1 MRRIVFFSILFT
13 LATLSYHS
21 FGQNLKRAQS
31 KGKWGFVT
39 RTGKSVIP
47 LKYDD
52 AKDFSNGLAAVKLYG
67 KWGFIDNT
75 DKEIVPIRYDAVE
88 LFSDARFSKGLLI
101 VVQLNNKW
109 GCIDE
114 VGEIIVPISCNS
126 KNEAWYKR
134 EDYFKQFSERKF
146 SDFAKKYVEAKINE
160 WQKKGEFEKTSDWQK
175 RVNETIRKEKIAQL
189 TKEAEIK
196 FIEGNTRNLNQTM
209 FLSDYDADNEVYLIR
224 SDMFGNLLIPVPL
237 SEAKDFKA
245 SWNNIGKKNQK
256 YFIENDKLGLAEITF
271 TTSKGKSYK
280 YSNQAS
286 LNYSV
291 ANIDYNF
298 APIDINLVDNSG
310 GQKGNQNI
318 STINLNVGKSDV
330 AVNIPV
336 TNIKNDKTFAV
347 IIANENYRRESQV
360 VYAKNDGTVFKEY
373 CIKTLGLP
381 EKNIHYVADGTLNDI
396 RSEINWLS
404 SVANAYKDEATII
417 FYYAGHGIPDESSK
431 TSYLLPVDGYGSD
444 VSTGY
449 KLDGL
454 YQILGELPVKNVT
467 IFLDACFSGAQRSG
481 KMLASA
487 RGVAIKTQQGKPTG
501 NMVVFS
507 AAQEDETAYPYSEK
521 GHGLFTYFL
530 LKKLQETKGNV
541 TLGELGNYITTKV
554 KQKSIVENRK
564 SQTPMVIPSASLKD
578 WQSLKLK

>member
-1 MRRIVFFSILFT
+1 M
-13 LATLSYHS
+13 
-21 FGQNLKRAQS
+21 
-31 KGKWGFVT
+31 
-39 RTGKSVIP
+39 
-47 LKYDD
+47 
-52 AKDFSNGLAAVKLYG
+52 
-67 KWGFIDNT
+67 
-75 DKEIVPIRYDAVE
+75 
-88 LFSDARFSKGLLI
+88 
-101 VVQLNNKW
+101 
-109 GCIDE
+109 
-114 VGEIIVPISCNS
+114 
-126 KNEAWYKR
+126 
-134 EDYFKQFSERKF
+134 
-146 SDFAKKYVEAKINE
+146 
-160 WQKKGEFEKTSDWQK
+160 
-175 RVNETIRKEKIAQL
+175 
-189 TKEAEIK
+189 
-196 FIEGNTRNLNQTM
+196 
-209 FLSDYDADNEVYLIR
+209 
-224 SDMFGNLLIPVPL
+224 
-237 SEAKDFKA
+237 
-245 SWNNIGKKNQK
+245 
-256 YFIENDKLGLAEITF
+256 TF

-298 APIDINLVDNSG
+298 EPIDINLADNSS
-310 GQKGNQNI
+310 GQKSNQNI

-330 AVNIPV
+330 AINIPI

-360 VYAKNDGTVFKEY
+360 IFAKSDGAVFKEY

-381 EKNIHYVADGTLNDI
+381 EKNIHYVVDGTLNDI
-396 RSEINWLS
+396 RSEIKWLS
-404 SVANAYKDEATII
+404 SVANAYHNDATII

-431 TSYLLPVDGYGSD
+431 TSYLLPIDGYGSD

-454 YQILGELPVKNVT
+454 YQELGLLPVKNIT

-481 KMLASA
+481 EMLASA
-487 RGVAIKTQQGKPTG
+487 RGVTIKTQQGKPTG

-507 AAQEDETAYPYSEK
+507 AAQEDETAYPYREK

-541 TLGELGNYITTKV
+541 TLGELGNYITTNV

-564 SQTPMVIPSASLKD
+564 SQTPTVIPSASLMD